1 MPFMR
6 GRPMRAFRVLV
17 FVLIAAASL
26 PAGATP
32 PQDALENV
40 LPRVW
45 SGTFHWRGSPG
56 LPQHY
61 AIEFTCIEKRADGM
75 IEATG
80 PAEVRT
86 GAINRIDVR
95 AIIDPATRGVE
106 MFEILTPATGPGFT
120 TDGSH
125 RGALDGDLRRMRLEW
140 TQNGSGA
147 KGDLVLAA
155 GPDTP
160 GRIKRD
166 AASPPCRQP
175 GA

>member
-1 MPFMR
+1 MR
-6 GRPMRAFRVLV
+6 SMRVL
-17 FVLIAAASL
+17 FFAPIAAATP

-32 PQDALENV
+32 PQDALENP
-40 LPRVW
+40 LPRAW
-45 SGTFHWRGSPG
+45 SGDFRWRGSPAG
-56 LPQHY
+56 PPQHY
-61 AIEFTCIEKRADGM
+61 AIEFTCVEKRADGK

-86 GAINRIDVR
+86 GQVNKIHVR
-95 AIIDPATRGVE
+95 AVIDPVSRAVE

-125 RGALDGDLRRMRLEW
+125 SGALDADLKRMRLEW

-147 KGDLVLAA
+147 KGDLVLTAA
-155 GPDTP
+155 PGMP
-160 GRIKRD
+160 GRLGRD
-166 AASPPCRQP
+166 PAPPPCRPP

>member
-1 MPFMR
+1 
-6 GRPMRAFRVLV
+6 MRAIRALFL
-17 FVLIAAASL
+17 VLIAAASP

-32 PQDALENV
+32 PHDALETA

-45 SGTFHWRGSPG
+45 SGNFHWRGGPAG

-61 AIEFTCIEKRADGM
+61 AIEFTCIEKRADGK

-86 GAINRIDVR
+86 GQVNRIDVR
-95 AIIDPATRGVE
+95 AIIDPVSRAVE
-106 MFEILTPATGPGFT
+106 MFEIMTPATGLGFT
-120 TDGSH
+120 TDGAH
-125 RGALDGDLRRMRLEW
+125 RGALDADLRRMRLEW

-147 KGDLVLAA
+147 KGDLVLTAE
-155 GPDTP
+155 PDAT
-160 GRIKRD
+160 GRIGGD
-166 AASPPCRQP
+166 GAAKPCRQP